1 MHFWGLSNKG
11 FAFAAQKPN
20 WEDKEL
26 KAVGN
31 PSVAICAYTSPK
43 CSVVCVNL
51 HLIKEWT
58 ANWFCESFS
67 VWKRCC
73 PGLPQPLCDGAKFLG
88 WFNGCSC
95 LLLKKDLLFPI
106 QSDSCFKLPS
116 LHCNTVSGHLFP
128 WAPPLYNIRGDDPV
142 LEVYKYMCIESV
154 EALNAENQQNS
165 DSSFWWAYR
174 SLYPNVFM
182 AKSSI
187 SYNTGLSFKP
197 QNIVCCVWKHQIKK
211 CA

>member
-1 MHFWGLSNKG
+1 MFGVYWILG

-26 KAVGN
+26 KAFFCAVGN
-31 PSVAICAYTSPK
+31 PSVAIHAYISPK

-73 PGLPQPLCDGAKFLG
+73 PGLPQPLCVGAKFLG

-106 QSDSCFKLPS
+106 QIDLCFKLPS

-128 WAPPLYNIRGDDPV
+128 WAIHHCTL
-142 LEVYKYMCIESV
+142 LEVMT
-154 EALNAENQQNS
+154 L
-165 DSSFWWAYR
+165 
-174 SLYPNVFM
+174 
-182 AKSSI
+182 
-187 SYNTGLSFKP
+187 T
-197 QNIVCCVWKHQIKK
+197 
-211 CA
+211 